1 MHTATQP
8 MPHRRRRKI
17 PALVRVVMT
26 IAATLMVV
34 VVGLVVY
41 VALSERAAER
51 KAIAY
56 CLTVKVG
63 ASPDGLLERAKAAGA
78 SAEQSRW
85 TQLESG
91 ERDLA
96 AVFLG
101 ATSQSHHVCSVQ
113 AREAVTRADYLHF
126 D

>member
-17 PALVRVVMT
+17 PALVRIVMT
-26 IAATLMVV
+26 VAASLIVLV
-34 VVGLVVY
+34 LGLLVY
-41 VALSERAAER
+41 VAVSERNAER

-56 CLTVKVG
+56 CLTVKIG
-63 ASPDGLLERAKAAGA
+63 ENPDGLLERAKAAGA

-101 ATSQSHHVCSVQ
+101 ATAQSHHVCSVQ
-113 AREAVTRADYLHF
+113 AKDAVTRADYLHF